1 LIDGY
6 KDENNRFSIV
16 KENMK
21 KKYCKDVSCQL
32 ISNRWQIKEEEKSKG
47 TVTFEH
53 IKEGKKSKDQ

>member
-21 KKYCKDVSCQL
+21 KKYCKDVSL
-32 ISNRWQIKEEEKSKG
+32 
-47 TVTFEH
+47 TL
-53 IKEGKKSKDQ
+53 